1 MVVARQE
8 GHAGDCEGMRR
19 WHRDGPTHC
28 TRGDR
33 GGSPFRRR
41 KDRRIIPSGYSYRAP
56 YLNVRLCLLGESDDG
71 IGQTTSHRLK
81 PYRSGSRRHR
91 RSALAFYGRLFE
103 FKLRGKNDKMAFIDL
118 GDRFIALQKG
128 RKQPAD
134 DGRHFGL
141 VVDDKEAVRRS
152 LESAGVS
159 QIERAIP

>member
-1 MVVARQE
+1 MTESAKPRAIGLNHIALEV
-8 GHAGDCEGMRR
+8 GDIDE
-19 WHRDGPTHC
+19 
-28 TRGDR
+28 
-33 GGSPFRRR
+33 
-41 KDRRIIPSGYSYRAP
+41 
-56 YLNVRLCLLGESDDG
+56 
-71 IGQTTSHRLK
+71 
-81 PYRSGSRRHR
+81 
-91 RSALAFYGRLFE
+91 ALAFYGRLFE

-118 GDRFIALQKG
+118 GDQFIALQKG